1 MDPMCMDERILCCTH
16 SVTGIFMGSNNTVW
30 QSVSS
35 VCSFI
40 LCSENWVLSFHFLTL
55 YWKINVFSMI
65 FSNIN
70 RIQFQQTMKVIT
82 VAYIGKTIKWFIK
95 VFKSVKWWY
104 TSFFYTR
111 HVSFS
116 YLKSITCHCSLF
128 LQQCSPV
135 IKAHTMPLFLQLY
148 ISDVVLVLSV
158 HLCEE
163 NMSIK

>member
-1 MDPMCMDERILCCTH
+1 MLHFYNEKGTYSNLHDIKKETIVMDPMCMDERILCCTH

-70 RIQFQQTMKVIT
+70 RIQFQQTMKVRT
-82 VAYIGKTIKWFIK
+82 VAYIGKTIK
-95 VFKSVKWWY
+95 
-104 TSFFYTR
+104 
-111 HVSFS
+111 
-116 YLKSITCHCSLF
+116 
-128 LQQCSPV
+128 
-135 IKAHTMPLFLQLY
+135 
-148 ISDVVLVLSV
+148 
-158 HLCEE
+158 
-163 NMSIK
+163 